1 MGIKSEILGELTMK
15 EKERKFRKSMFE
27 EGNFDYWLS
36 DQRKKVP
43 EDNIKYE
50 ILNLDQAKKE
60 LNKIYKN
67 LDCLSQNY
75 VKYFKQHLKFIR
87 RYYIK
92 DHGMPKDII
101 FGYVSNLSAVIKKL
115 KENKNE
121 SNKYN

>member
-36 DQRKKVP
+36 DQIKKVS
-43 EDNIKYE
+43 ENNIKYE

-60 LNKIYKN
+60 LNRISKN
-67 LDCLSQNY
+67 LDYLPQNY
-75 VKYFKQHLKFIR
+75 IKHFKQHLKDIKKDYIR
-87 RYYIK
+87 NHCTPKEEMCRYISK
-92 DHGMPKDII
+92 LSKII
-101 FGYVSNLSAVIKKL
+101 IKL
-115 KENKNE
+115 KENQNE